1 MRATDIGALAS
12 VSKPSIHPSGEWA
25 VVSVTRP
32 SLLADATVGQLH
44 RVQVDGSGSSRV
56 TQGFR
61 DSSPS
66 VSPDGRWIAF
76 LRATPDAA
84 SQLHVVDASGGEPV
98 RLTDQKL
105 GVREF
110 RWNPDSAVIIYVARV
125 AEAGRYGTV
134 DGLGAAAEPARR
146 MTDVRYKANG
156 LGYTRDRP
164 AQLFSVAVP
173 AIGVEPRYAAAPS
186 VAGEE
191 SALVP
196 ESVQLTTDNRDHG
209 TPRFIGGEVA
219 FLVDTTSLDLFS
231 EILVLDPSGA
241 PRLFS
246 EPRLSIETFELG
258 DDDSLYL
265 IAQEVGDGTDFVGR
279 NAGLFVVKNGAAT
292 RLTDAETIDLT
303 GSPIVVDADRILVI
317 DRTHGSN
324 QLLEVTPDGTVTHLT
339 AGPIDVEAVAADRDR
354 LVVTYSDA
362 HTFGDIAEVADGELT
377 SLTDFSSELRETG
390 LLEPHELIVTSRDGT
405 PIHGWVVKPE
415 GNGPHPTLLMIH
427 GGPFAAYSAHAFDE
441 PQVYADAG
449 YAVVFCNPRGSAGYG
464 QEHAQAIR
472 QAMGT
477 VDLTDVLDFLDGALD
492 AHLELDRDRQGILG
506 GSYGGYLTA
515 WTIAH
520 ENRFS
525 AAIVERGF
533 LDPETFVGS
542 SDIGWF
548 FGQEYVGT
556 EHAAVRAQS
565 PQAVAHL
572 VSTPTLVM
580 HSEQD
585 LRCPLGQAETYYA
598 TLALGGVETELLVF
612 PGEDHELSRSGRPR
626 HRVQRFEAIIE
637 WFGRYL
643 A

>member
-1 MRATDIGALAS
+1 MRAADIGALAS
-12 VSKPSIHPSGEWA
+12 VSKPSIHPGEEWA

-32 SLLADATVGQLH
+32 NLLADATVGQLY
-44 RVQVDGSGSSRV
+44 RVQLDGSGSARI

-76 LRATPDAA
+76 LRATPDGAP
-84 SQLHVVDASGGEPV
+84 QLHVVDASGGEPV

-105 GVREF
+105 GAGEF
-110 RWNPDSAVIIYVARV
+110 RWSPDSTALVYVARV
-125 AEAGRYGTV
+125 AESGRYGTV
-134 DGLGAAAEPARR
+134 DGLGPAAEPARR
-146 MTDVRYKANG
+146 ITDVRYKSNG

-173 AIGVEPRYAAAPS
+173 PPGAEPRYVAAPS
-186 VAGEE
+186 VAGEK

-196 ESVQLTTDNRDHG
+196 ESVQLTTENRDHSA
-209 TPRFIGGEVA
+209 PRFIDGQVA
-219 FLVDTTSLDLFS
+219 FLADTEGRDLFS
-231 EILVLDPSGA
+231 QIFALDVLGA
-241 PRLFS
+241 SHPLI
-246 EPRLSIETFELG
+246 EPLLSIETFEVA
-258 DDDSLYL
+258 DNDTIYL

-279 NAGLFVVKNGAAT
+279 NAGLFVLKDSTTT

-303 GSPIVVDADRILVI
+303 GSPIVLNADRVLAI
-317 DRTHGSN
+317 DRTHGTN
-324 QLLEVTPDGTVTHLT
+324 QLLEVTSGGDVAHRT
-339 AGPIDVEAVAADRDR
+339 AGPIDVEAVAARHDR

-362 HTFGDIAEVADGELT
+362 QTFGDLAEVRNGELAP
-377 SLTDFSSELRETG
+377 LTDLSSDLRHTG

-415 GNGPHPTLLMIH
+415 GDGPHPTLLMIH

-464 QEHAQAIR
+464 QEHARSIR

-477 VDLTDVLDFLDGALD
+477 VDLTDVLDFLDGALG
-492 AHLELDRDRQGILG
+492 AHPDLDRDRQGILG

-520 ENRFS
+520 DHRFS

-533 LDPETFVGS
+533 LDPDTFVGS

-556 EHAAVRAQS
+556 DHAAVRAQS

-572 VSTPTLVM
+572 VSTPTLVI
-580 HSEQD
+580 HSEED

-612 PGEDHELSRSGRPR
+612 PGEDHELSRSGRPH

-643 A
+643 K